1 MSAPEKLFDDIK
13 RVYNGPA
20 EFSESIF
27 NYLNRSARPEFQRVR
42 ELLEEWF
49 TKYPDEEKENL
60 RNRLRS
66 DDWSFYSAFF
76 ELYLYNM
83 LLNFDF
89 NIEIH
94 PKVERETRPDFKVF
108 KQGNSLFLLEAT
120 TVMPIEEEKS
130 AEVVEGH
137 IYDVL
142 NREIHS
148 SDFFIGIEIAK
159 RSPLSPSAKKMS
171 KFISQELRRLNYNE
185 LIQKLNQNGIEGM
198 PRWKWT
204 GNGWEIIFFPIPK
217 SPEMRG
223 KSGVRP
229 AGIFP
234 PKVFYLRTDKKI
246 RKNLK
251 DKATRYGEI
260 DLPYVIAINVLSDV
274 ACDREDIELAL
285 FGASPPWNIKTLN
298 EVNGFWYSS
307 QGLQNQRVSA
317 VLISVNLT
325 PWNIAQ
331 NTPILWHNPWAERP
345 LNPTCWKL
353 PQIIFDL
360 KNSSKLKEIHGI
372 SAQELFKL
380 DSTWPF

>member
-27 NYLNRSARPEFQRVR
+27 NYLNRSARPESQKVC

-49 TKYPDEEKENL
+49 SKYPDEEKEDL
-60 RNRLRS
+60 RERLRS

-108 KQGNSLFLLEAT
+108 KQENSLFLLEAT
-120 TVMPIEEEKS
+120 TVMPTEEERS
-130 AEVVEGH
+130 AEAVKSYV
-137 IYDVL
+137 YDVL

-148 SDFFIGIEIAK
+148 SDFYIGIEIVK

-171 KFISQELRRLNYNE
+171 KFINRKLLCLNYNE
-185 LIQKLNQNGIEGM
+185 LIQKLNQNGIESM

-229 AGIFP
+229 IGIFP
-234 PKVFYLRTDKKI
+234 SESFYLRTDEKI

-251 DKATRYGEI
+251 DKATKYGEI
-260 DLPYVIAINVLSDV
+260 DLPYIIAINVLSDV
-274 ACDREDIELAL
+274 TCHQEDIELAL
-285 FGASPPWNIKTLN
+285 FGTSPPSNIKTLSK
-298 EVNGFWYSS
+298 VDGFWY
-307 QGLQNQRVSA
+307 GLKGPQSQRVSA
-317 VLISVNLT
+317 VLILNNLR
-325 PWNIAQ
+325 PWNIAKV
-331 NTPILWHNPWAERP
+331 TPILWHNPWAKRP
-345 LNPTCWKL
+345 FNPNYWKL
-353 PQIIFDL
+353 PQIVFDL
-360 KNSSKLKEIHGI
+360 NSNKLKEIQGI
-372 SAQELFKL
+372 SVQELFKL

>member
-1 MSAPEKLFDDIK
+1 MSVPDKLFDDIN

-20 EFSESIF
+20 EFAESIF
-27 NYLNRSARPEFQRVR
+27 NYLNRSARPESQKVR

-49 TKYPDEEKENL
+49 SKYPDEEKEDL
-60 RNRLRS
+60 KNRLRS

-83 LLNFDF
+83 LLNFGF

-94 PKVERETRPDFKVF
+94 PKVEREKRLEFKVF

-120 TVMPIEEEKS
+120 TVMPTEEEKS
-130 AEVVEGH
+130 AEAVESH
-137 IYDVL
+137 VYDVL

-185 LIQKLNQNGIEGM
+185 LIQKLNKNGIEGM

-223 KSGVRP
+223 KRGVRP
-229 AGIFP
+229 IGIFP
-234 PKVFYLRTDKKI
+234 PKVFYIRTDKKV

-251 DKATRYGEI
+251 KKATRYGEI

-285 FGASPPWNIKTLN
+285 FGASPPSNIKTLTK
-298 EVNGFWYSS
+298 VDGFWY
-307 QGLQNQRVSA
+307 GPEGPQNQRVSA
-317 VLISVNLT
+317 VLILNNLR
-325 PWNIAQ
+325 PWDIAKV
-331 NTPILWHNPWAERP
+331 TPILWHNPWAKRP
-345 LNPTCWKL
+345 FNTNYWKL
-353 PQIIFDL
+353 PQIVFDL
-360 KNSSKLKEIHGI
+360 NSNKLKENQGI